1 MRSYVRASDDPR
13 FADLV
18 AVRAGAVAALASEY
32 AGAPRPDE
40 QELRA
45 HDAITRRV
53 HDAMPSLPARFGAL
67 FDDPDA
73 LRRALAARD
82 AQLERAIAALGT
94 RIELAVTLR
103 WRVAR
108 VHHAPDDES
117 GRAYLIERAARER
130 ERSEAEQ
137 IVERLITE
145 LACER
150 ALIRERICSHE
161 GVAATVAV
169 LTTRDEETNVRQR
182 VESFGRNASEV
193 STEVYGPFPP
203 YSFVS

>member
-18 AVRAGAVAALASEY
+18 AVRAGAVAALASEC
-32 AGAPRPDE
+32 AGTPRPDE
-40 QELRA
+40 HELRT

-73 LRRALAARD
+73 LRRALVTREES
-82 AQLERAIAALGT
+82 LERAIAALGT

-103 WRVAR
+103 WRAPR
-108 VHHAPDDES
+108 VHRAPQSES
-117 GRAYLIERAARER
+117 GRAYLERLAARER
-130 ERSEAEQ
+130 ERSEAQ
-137 IVERLITE
+137 QVVERLVTE

-150 ALIRERICSHE
+150 ALIRERICPHE

-169 LTTRDEETNVRQR
+169 LTKRDEETNVRQR

-193 STEVYGPFPP
+193 STDVYGPFPP

>member
-1 MRSYVRASDDPR
+1 MRASDDPR

-18 AVRAGAVAALASEY
+18 AVRSGAVAALASEC

-40 QELRA
+40 HELRT

-67 FDDPDA
+67 FDDRDA
-73 LRRALAARD
+73 LRRALAAKD
-82 AQLERAIAALGT
+82 AELERAIAALGT

-103 WRVAR
+103 WRVPR
-108 VHHAPDDES
+108 SHGAPDRES
-117 GRAYLIERAARER
+117 GRAYLEGLAARER
-130 ERSEAEQ
+130 DRSEAQ
-137 IVERLITE
+137 QLVERLITE
-145 LACER
+145 LAYER
-150 ALIRERICSHE
+150 ALICERICPHE

-169 LTTRDEETNVRQR
+169 LTQRDEETNVRER
-182 VESFGRNASEV
+182 VEIFGRNASEV